1 MRKQKYI
8 LIVLLAVT
16 FLSMGDVYAQATSKP
31 FFTVEGEVLRPLN
44 LTLDELSKL
53 KQTEV
58 KAKDKDNKEHVYK
71 GVRLVDVLDSAG
83 VTLGKQ
89 LRGEN
94 LVKYILIRAADGY
107 EVVFS
112 LPEVDPEFTSQ
123 TILLAYAEDGKPLPK
138 GEGPFRMIVP
148 NDKRPARWIR
158 DDPLL
163 TIAESVV
170 NGLILPH
177 DYESKE
183 ESYRQDTEGAERT
196 KGNDIDC
203 RRWCKNA
210 FCIGYRRQ

>member
-1 MRKQKYI
+1 MRTHRSI
-8 LIVLLAVT
+8 LIALLAVT
-16 FLSMGDVYAQATSKP
+16 FLSTGEMYAQAVNKP
-31 FFTVEGEVLRPLN
+31 FFTVEGTVLRSLK
-44 LTLDELSKL
+44 LTQDELSKL

-107 EVVFS
+107 EVIFS

-123 TILLAYAEDGKPLPK
+123 TILLAYEEDGKPLPK

-158 DDPLL
+158 EVT
-163 TIAESVV
+163 TIKVV
-170 NGLILPH
+170 F
-177 DYESKE
+177 SKE
-183 ESYRQDTEGAERT
+183 
-196 KGNDIDC
+196 
-203 RRWCKNA
+203 
-210 FCIGYRRQ
+210 